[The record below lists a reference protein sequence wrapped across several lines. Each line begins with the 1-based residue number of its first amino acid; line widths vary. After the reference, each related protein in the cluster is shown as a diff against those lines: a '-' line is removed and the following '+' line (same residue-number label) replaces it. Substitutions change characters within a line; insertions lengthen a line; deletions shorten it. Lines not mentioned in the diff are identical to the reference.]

1 MKMKIAVPIMNSNS
15 SLTLIPIFIFLALLI
30 AVGFYAKRDMK
41 KCTNFKKEYF
51 VANRSL
57 GGIVLAMTLVA
68 TYGSVSSFVSGPGV
82 AWDLGFGWVVF
93 AAPQIITGF
102 LLLGIVGK
110 KLAVIARK
118 INAFTIIDVLHA
130 RYNNKSLTLLLA
142 IVLLIFFTAMV
153 VGQFI
158 GGAQIF
164 AAITGLNYKFGLLLF
179 ASVTVLYTSSG
190 YRAVVLTDTICA
202 VLMLVGMFSLG
213 YVILK
218 DGNGLTGIMDT
229 ISKVNLGEDGIS
241 RNLKVTANGAL
252 PYTLLFSAWLL
263 VGFCTIGLPQSAV
276 RALSY
281 KKTNDLHTA
290 LFVATLVCGALM
302 IGMTLLGVLSR
313 GVITVRPENGTDAV
327 VPLLIALHMHPIL
340 AGITIVGPLAATM
353 STVSSLLISA
363 SSAVVS
369 DLYKQFQQD
378 EDKADNFAKNKFATI
393 FITAFIGLLSILL
406 ALYPQSIVVWVNM
419 FAFGGLE
426 SAFLWPL
433 VLGLFWKRMNA
444 AGALLGVIFGL
455 GVYTVCM
462 ATGFKILAF
471 HNIVIGAGIGFVFS
485 VLGSYAFS
493 KTDKNV
499 LQIFFPH
506 KIK

>member
-1 MKMKIAVPIMNSNS
+1 
-15 SLTLIPIFIFLALLI
+15 
-30 AVGFYAKRDMK
+30 
-41 KCTNFKKEYF
+41 
-51 VANRSL
+51 
-57 GGIVLAMTLVA
+57 
-68 TYGSVSSFVSGPGV
+68 
-82 AWDLGFGWVVF
+82 
-93 AAPQIITGF
+93 
-102 LLLGIVGK
+102 
-110 KLAVIARK
+110 
-118 INAFTIIDVLHA
+118 
-130 RYNNKSLTLLLA
+130 
-142 IVLLIFFTAMV
+142 
-153 VGQFI
+153 
-158 GGAQIF
+158 
-164 AAITGLNYKFGLLLF
+164 
-179 ASVTVLYTSSG
+179 
-190 YRAVVLTDTICA
+190 
-202 VLMLVGMFSLG
+202 MLVGMFSLG

-290 LFVATLVCGALM
+290 MFVATLVCGALM